1 MKEPRLSCSELLAKN
16 LFEVE
21 TLMTGSS
28 SSKLVVA
35 SRGRLVPAMVLRS
48 PSYRKSY
55 RIRLY

>member
-1 MKEPRLSCSELLAKN
+1 MSCSELLAKN

-21 TLMTGSS
+21 TLMTGS

-55 RIRLY
+55 RMRFY